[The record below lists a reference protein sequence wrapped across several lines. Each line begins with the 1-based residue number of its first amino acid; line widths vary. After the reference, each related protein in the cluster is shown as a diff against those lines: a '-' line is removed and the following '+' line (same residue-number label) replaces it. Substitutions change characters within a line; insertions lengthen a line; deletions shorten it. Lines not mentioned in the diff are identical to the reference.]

1 MCTKAIPCFEGN
13 WASQIRTWI
22 TLAITIMPMLQSVM
36 FKQLRPTGFYD
47 STLST
52 LPHSL
57 KKKEKKKKKKIE
69 KVRFG
74 PLLDNEF
81 ALTSSQFEVVPMVC
95 DDDNILK
102 SKIEKQDRKQ
112 NITKV
117 VNIK

>member
-1 MCTKAIPCFEGN
+1 
-13 WASQIRTWI
+13 
-22 TLAITIMPMLQSVM
+22 M

-57 KKKEKKKKKKIE
+57 KKKKRKKTIFFF
-69 KVRFG
+69 RFG
-74 PLLDNEF
+74 PLLHNHF

-102 SKIEKQDRKQ
+102 SKIEKQKRKK

-117 VNIK
+117 VNIKKINLSNMQVKQFVQITLRLLK

>member
-1 MCTKAIPCFEGN
+1 
-13 WASQIRTWI
+13 
-22 TLAITIMPMLQSVM
+22 M

-47 STLST
+47 CTHST

-57 KKKEKKKKKKIE
+57 KKKKRKKKCKKG
-69 KVRFG
+69 RFG
-74 PLLDNEF
+74 LLLHNEF

-102 SKIEKQDRKQ
+102 SKIEKQNRKQ